1 MLSSMS
7 TRSYAATTDE
17 LLNACDKA
25 LTAKRKEA
33 DLCDYGIKLRDDAR
47 MLDQKEIADLR
58 AARSA
63 WYNNSFLW
71 LAVGILA
78 GGYLGIKAAK

>member
-1 MLSSMS
+1 
-7 TRSYAATTDE
+7 
-17 LLNACDKA
+17 
-25 LTAKRKEA
+25 
-33 DLCDYGIKLRDDAR
+33 